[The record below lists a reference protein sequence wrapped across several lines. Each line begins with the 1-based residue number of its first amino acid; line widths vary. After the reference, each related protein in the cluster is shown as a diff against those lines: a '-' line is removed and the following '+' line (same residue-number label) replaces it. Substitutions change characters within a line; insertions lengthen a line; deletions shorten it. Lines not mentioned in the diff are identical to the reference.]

1 MLIIIYLVLYK
12 KGLYLKLTS
21 SSISKIDLI
30 RDELLIYVK
39 SVPAY
44 LLTLKQKLATEDQI
58 LIPIIK
64 RLKSLVIRQ

>member
-1 MLIIIYLVLYK
+1 MLIIIDLVLYK
-12 KGLYLKLTS
+12 KGLYLKP
-21 SSISKIDLI
+21 KIDLI

-58 LIPIIK
+58 LIPIK
-64 RLKSLVIRQ
+64 RLKSLIISQ